1 MVILEFMINI
11 HVKLI
16 AMGLLWASSYPLG
29 RYLAVYD
36 APQVI
41 TAFRALV
48 AFVILALVA
57 HFRGQL
63 KIKWTRQ
70 LAYQIILL
78 GVCGFCIHN
87 FLMFS
92 ALEHTHAGTGAVI
105 NGAIPVLVICADYL
119 FFRHKVKRNAVIGIM
134 LSFLGTIIVVTHGDL
149 FGVFSKGV
157 GLGEGLFLIA
167 ILGWTGYTI
176 FGRAPLALY
185 PALTITAYS
194 CLAGGILM
202 LPLVISDLPAVF
214 RLLGDGKNILI
225 LTAQGILTM
234 GVGFLWYYEGIQK
247 LGPATA
253 SVYLNLVPVMGVVL
267 ALLILGEI
275 PGVDLLVGG
284 SLVVGGLL
292 LASRNG

>member
-1 MVILEFMINI
+1 MINI

-16 AMGLLWASSYPLG
+16 AMGVLWASSYPLG

-70 LAYQIILL
+70 LLYQIILL

-119 FFRHKVKRNAVIGIM
+119 FFRRKVKRNAVIGIM

-149 FGVFSKGV
+149 FSVFSTGV

-167 ILGWTGYTI
+167 ILGWDRVHDFWPCPTDLISSANHY
-176 FGRAPLALY
+176 
-185 PALTITAYS
+185 
-194 CLAGGILM
+194 GI
-202 LPLVISDLPAVF
+202 
-214 RLLGDGKNILI
+214 
-225 LTAQGILTM
+225 
-234 GVGFLWYYEGIQK
+234 
-247 LGPATA
+247 
-253 SVYLNLVPVMGVVL
+253 
-267 ALLILGEI
+267 
-275 PGVDLLVGG
+275 
-284 SLVVGGLL
+284 
-292 LASRNG
+292 

>member
-1 MVILEFMINI
+1 
-11 HVKLI
+11 
-16 AMGLLWASSYPLG
+16 
-29 RYLAVYD
+29 
-36 APQVI
+36 
-41 TAFRALV
+41 
-48 AFVILALVA
+48 
-57 HFRGQL
+57 
-63 KIKWTRQ
+63 
-70 LAYQIILL
+70 
-78 GVCGFCIHN
+78 
-87 FLMFS
+87 MFS

-119 FFRHKVKRNAVIGIM
+119 FFRHKVKRKTVIGIM

-149 FGVFSKGV
+149 FGVFNKGV
-157 GLGEGLFLIA
+157 GAGEGLFLIA

-176 FGRAPLALY
+176 FGRAPLASY

-202 LPLVISDLPAVF
+202 LPLVVSDLPAVF
-214 RLLGDGKNILI
+214 RLLGEGQNIFI
-225 LTAQGILTM
+225 LTAQGVLTM

-253 SVYLNLVPVMGVVL
+253 SVYLNLVPVLGVVL